1 MSPFLR
7 NVYIFFLSIY
17 GMAEN
22 FEGEIEKL
30 KKLEDDREKLILD
43 TAKQKDQIILQAK
56 IDSEKELE
64 KLQSR
69 IVKKK
74 NEELKKIEEK
84 INSEA
89 DLILKEA
96 EEMASKVTVN
106 EKEGARILDETLRE
120 LGENYV

>member
-1 MSPFLR
+1 
-7 NVYIFFLSIY
+7 
-17 GMAEN
+17 MAEN